1 LFSLVA
7 VFILLIA
14 CINFMNLTTARSVKR
29 AKEIG
34 IRKVVGA
41 IRPVLMRQFIGEA
54 LLLSFLALILSFGL
68 VLAFLPAFDHV
79 TGKEISLPF
88 GQPYFWISLIALI
101 LVTGFI
107 SGSYP
112 ALFLSSFNPVTV
124 LKGTSKIKAGA
135 VWFRKGL
142 VVFQFVLS
150 IVLII
155 GMLVISKQVSFV
167 ENINLGYD
175 RDNFIYVPIEGEL
188 MKKYAVF
195 KQEVSNMPGIQIVS
209 RISQTPT
216 EIENGTYGVD
226 WDGKDPNSK
235 PMFTNAAV
243 GYDFAKTM
251 KLEML
256 QGRDFSRDMA
266 TDSSAYILNESAL
279 KKVGYK
285 SPIGKRL
292 TFWGKKGTIIGIVK
306 DFYFNSLRE
315 PIQPLIIRMGEKD
328 DYGSILVRTRA
339 GQSKAALASLE
350 STFKQL
356 NPAFPFT
363 YQFSDQEYLKLYRN
377 EETVHQL
384 SGYFAFLGI
393 FISCLGLL
401 GLAMF
406 TAQQRTKEIGIR
418 KVLGA
423 GIPSIISLL
432 SGEFLLFVL
441 IAFLV
446 ASPIAWWAMQK
457 WLLDF
462 AYRVHVEWWIFGVAG
477 LAALFIA
484 ILIISFQVIRA
495 AIANP
500 VTSLRTE

>member
-1 LFSLVA
+1 
-7 VFILLIA
+7 
-14 CINFMNLTTARSVKR
+14 
-29 AKEIG
+29 
-34 IRKVVGA
+34 
-41 IRPVLMRQFIGEA
+41 
-54 LLLSFLALILSFGL
+54 
-68 VLAFLPAFDHV
+68 
-79 TGKEISLPF
+79 
-88 GQPYFWISLIALI
+88 
-101 LVTGFI
+101 
-107 SGSYP
+107 
-112 ALFLSSFNPVTV
+112 
-124 LKGTSKIKAGA
+124 
-135 VWFRKGL
+135 
-142 VVFQFVLS
+142 
-150 IVLII
+150 
-155 GMLVISKQVSFV
+155 
-167 ENINLGYD
+167 
-175 RDNFIYVPIEGEL
+175 
-188 MKKYAVF
+188 
-195 KQEVSNMPGIQIVS
+195 
-209 RISQTPT
+209 
-216 EIENGTYGVD
+216 
-226 WDGKDPNSK
+226 
-235 PMFTNAAV
+235 MFTNAAV